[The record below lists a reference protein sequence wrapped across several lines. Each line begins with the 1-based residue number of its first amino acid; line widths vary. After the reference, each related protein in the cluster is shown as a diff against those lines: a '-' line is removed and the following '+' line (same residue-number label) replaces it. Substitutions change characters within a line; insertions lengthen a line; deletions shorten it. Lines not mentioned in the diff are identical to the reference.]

1 MDKNETSS
9 IHVEL
14 QQYESEKSSSSCC
27 SIDRRAF
34 LQGAA
39 AGLTVYGLAV
49 SSEVIVENLK
59 LSHADIGSALQT
71 VISASGDLDI
81 DVSTIAEGQTLIKM
95 WSGKPLFIHHRTP
108 DEILRAQATPAPTLR
123 EPEDDSHRVKNPA
136 WLVVQGVC
144 PHLGC
149 IPKEVKV
156 ASVQENGTG
165 WICPCHGSRFDESG
179 RVLNGPAPHNLAIPP
194 YFFASTSRLIVG
206 RDS

>member
-1 MDKNETSS
+1 MDKDK
-9 IHVEL
+9 
-14 QQYESEKSSSSCC
+14 KSSQVESQQQECEKNSLCCC
-27 SIDRRAF
+27 SIDRRSF

-39 AGLTVYGLAV
+39 AGLTIYGLAAT
-49 SSEVIVENLK
+49 SEVIVENLD
-59 LSHADIGSALQT
+59 LSQADIRTALQT
-71 VISASGDLDI
+71 VISSSGDLDLDI
-81 DVSTIAEGQTLIKM
+81 STIAEGQTLVKM
-95 WSGKPLFIHHRTP
+95 WQGKPLFIHHRTP
-108 DEILRAQATPAPTLR
+108 DEILRAQATPSPSLR
-123 EPEDDSHRVKNPA
+123 EPEDDSHRVKNAA

-149 IPKEVKV
+149 IPKEVTTP
-156 ASVQENGTG
+156 EGTITG